1 MEANPLRRVLT
12 AKATVFVGLTIVVAV
27 VLAIISVASV
37 SQTSEA
43 AKTKRIFAAKEV
55 ISESGPL
62 PVEGKYKSRGGK
74 LIISAAGSGWSS
86 AQQPGLIGM
95 NVSVN
100 GKQVGTAQ
108 VWTNEA
114 DSHKAFVS
122 AVPVVYA
129 RDVGPGPVTI
139 KLAAFDQTNT
149 DENDFYRVTVVELP
163 RNQR

>member
-1 MEANPLRRVLT
+1 MEANLLRRVLT
-12 AKATVFVGLTIVVAV
+12 AKATVLVGLSIMVAV

-37 SQTSEA
+37 SDPSQA
-43 AKTKRIFAAKEV
+43 AKTKRVFAAKEV
-55 ISESGPL
+55 ITESGPL
-62 PVEGKYKSRGGK
+62 PLEGKYKSRGGK

-86 AQQPGLIGM
+86 NKDQLIGM
-95 NVSVN
+95 KVLVN
-100 GKQVGTAQ
+100 GNNVGTAQ

-122 AVPVVYA
+122 AFPVVYA
-129 RDVGPGPVTI
+129 KDVGSGPVTI
-139 KLAAFDQTNT
+139 KLETLNGETKT

>member
-12 AKATVFVGLTIVVAV
+12 AKAMAFVGLTIVVAV

-43 AKTKRIFAAKEV
+43 AKPKRVFAAKEV
-55 ISESGPL
+55 ITANGPL

-86 AQQPGLIGM
+86 TANQLIGM
-95 NVSVN
+95 NVFVK
-100 GKQVGTAQ
+100 GKNAGTAQ

-114 DSHKAFVS
+114 GSHKAFVS
-122 AVPVVYA
+122 AFPVVYA
-129 RDVGPGPVTI
+129 KGVGSGPVTI
-139 KLAAFDQTNT
+139 KLDKLNAQTQTDQ
-149 DENDFYRVTVVELP
+149 NDFYRVTVVEVP
-163 RNQR
+163 RNR